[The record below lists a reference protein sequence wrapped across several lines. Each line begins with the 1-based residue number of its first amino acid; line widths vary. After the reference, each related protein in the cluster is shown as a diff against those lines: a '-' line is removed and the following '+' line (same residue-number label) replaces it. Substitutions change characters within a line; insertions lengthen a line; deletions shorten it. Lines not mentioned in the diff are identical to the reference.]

1 MQNLNNFIL
10 NVLGQSN
17 YVIINKSL
25 MKSIGC
31 HETILLSYMI
41 DKWRYFNGEDFYYL
55 IEDIMEDIPMFK
67 ERKLRETISSLIGMG
82 ILIKK
87 DFKGAPPRQFYNI
100 DAEKLFNIIA
110 SDANLKGFKKDGFD
124 HCKNNTFNPCENA
137 VVQYN
142 INKDNNNRDNS
153 IDFEKKVSNE
163 TYFSQSLV
171 QNEILHDCERENKA
185 DSNLSPK
192 PSENQTTSKKGRQ
205 GDLTLFESLPKR
217 NGYTEEFETFWII
230 YRKYNAKHKAKAF
243 EAYGKALKKGATH
256 TQLLEAIKKQA
267 EIWDIEKRLSNYTP
281 HCSTWLNS
289 GTYNDDFEAIKQQA
303 ISSQQLQQR
312 PQNGYYAKEKKYS
325 EDGYELDEKGH
336 RINPDPTNNFFCP
349 HGFYDNREEY
359 VEFINLFPEG
369 RDILDPEV
377 EKADRIIEQ
386 NWLKEKARRRE
397 EKKRLSGN

>member
-1 MQNLNNFIL
+1 MRHFIKMTKNYTILSNQIIQHESISLDAKAIYFYMASLPDNWDFSVERIAYCLNITEARSRKYINELIDFGLLQRVFYHNSMGNRKSIYILYDLETMKNKFTDKEAIDFFHNLGNPT
-10 NVLGQSN
+10 LGN
-17 YVIINKSL
+17 RKVGYIYNKVIKNKS
-25 MKSIGC
+25 
-31 HETILLSYMI
+31 
-41 DKWRYFNGEDFYYL
+41 
-55 IEDIMEDIPMFK
+55 
-67 ERKLRETISSLIGMG
+67 
-82 ILIKK
+82 
-87 DFKGAPPRQFYNI
+87 
-100 DAEKLFNIIA
+100 
-110 SDANLKGFKKDGFD
+110 
-124 HCKNNTFNPCENA
+124 
-137 VVQYN
+137 
-142 INKDNNNRDNS
+142 NKQS

-163 TYFSQSLV
+163 TYFSQSHV
-171 QNEILHDCERENKA
+171 QNEILHDCESENKT

-192 PSENQTTSKKGRQ
+192 PSENQTTSKRGRQ
-205 GDLTLFESLPKR
+205 GDLTLFESLPKS
-217 NGYTEEFETFWII
+217 NGYTEEFETFWIL
-230 YRKYNAKHKAKAF
+230 YRKHNAKHKAKAF

-256 TQLLEAIKKQA
+256 TQLLEALKKQA
-267 EIWDIEKRLSNYTP
+267 EIWDIEKRISNYTP

-312 PQNGYYAKEKKYS
+312 PQNGYYAKEKKYN

>member
-1 MQNLNNFIL
+1 MVHSFETHIAEVCGIREAVLLYHIDFWITKNKANEKHFYDGRYWTYNSSKAFAKIFPYLTQKVIEKLLAKLIADGYLVKGNFSD
-10 NVLGQSN
+10 NVLDRTSWYSLTDKYY
-17 YVIINKSL
+17 YVKMGKCISPNGEIDFSKWGNEYICITDIIN
-25 MKSIGC
+25 
-31 HETILLSYMI
+31 T
-41 DKWRYFNGEDFYYL
+41 N
-55 IEDIMEDIPMFK
+55 
-67 ERKLRETISSLIGMG
+67 
-82 ILIKK
+82 
-87 DFKGAPPRQFYNI
+87 
-100 DAEKLFNIIA
+100 
-110 SDANLKGFKKDGFD
+110 
-124 HCKNNTFNPCENA
+124 
-137 VVQYN
+137 
-142 INKDNNNRDNS
+142 NS

-163 TYFSQSLV
+163 TYFSQSHV
-171 QNEILHDCERENKA
+171 QNEILHDCESENKT

-192 PSENQTTSKKGRQ
+192 QSENQTTSKKGRQ
-205 GDLTLFESLPKR
+205 GDLTLFESLPKS
-217 NGYTEEFETFWII
+217 NGYTEEFETFWIL
-230 YRKYNAKHKAKAF
+230 YRKHNAKHKAKAF

-256 TQLLEAIKKQA
+256 TQLLEALKKQT
-267 EIWDIEKRLSNYTP
+267 EIWGIEKRLSNYTP

-303 ISSQQLQQR
+303 IISQQLQQR

-397 EKKRLSGN
+397 EKKRLSSD